1 MLLVGCFFVVGILMI
16 FGSVVDA
23 EIPDA
28 VGLIIWVGVE
38 LVAVVAG
45 FFCSSGKISKRYN

>member
-1 MLLVGCFFVVGILMI
+1 MLLVGFFVVVGILMI

-45 FFCSSGKISKRYN
+45 VFVLREK